1 MGLLKQ
7 ELIAITNQIKYRFVW
22 RRQKPSINCI
32 NRKQQHIKTPK
43 SVNYV
48 KFQYWIWNIF
58 IFLDFIFILRAN
70 FLGSMTTTKDDPKK
84 KNNWARIS
92 LQKKN
97 PKKFDGLFMFHIL
110 NLYVEFF
117 DA

>member
-1 MGLLKQ
+1 MENFYIFGFYFYFACKFSRLDDDNK
-7 ELIAITNQIKYRFVW
+7 
-22 RRQKPSINCI
+22 RRSKE
-32 NRKQQHIKTPK
+32 
-43 SVNYV
+43 
-48 KFQYWIWNIF
+48 
-58 IFLDFIFILRAN
+58 
-70 FLGSMTTTKDDPKK
+70 K

-92 LQKKN
+92 LQKN